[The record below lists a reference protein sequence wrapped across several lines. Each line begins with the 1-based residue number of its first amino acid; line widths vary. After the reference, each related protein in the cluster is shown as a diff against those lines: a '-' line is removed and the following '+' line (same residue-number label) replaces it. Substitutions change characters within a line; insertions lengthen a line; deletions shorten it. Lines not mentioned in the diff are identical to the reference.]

1 MASRTVNLC
10 EEFKPAITIFRKHG
24 AIMRMSDALR
34 KGISKS
40 TLYKM
45 VQEKV
50 IHSVARGLYQLSD
63 SEPFQVPDLVAVA
76 CKIPKAVLYLFS
88 ALSFHK
94 MTTQIPN
101 EVWIAIP
108 RNAEPTRLEYPPI
121 HSMRVVPEAYEKGI
135 EIHKIDGF
143 PIKVYSREKTI
154 ADCFKHRNLVGT
166 DTIIEAIRAYKSQGG
181 VQTNQIMQFLKICR
195 VTQVAKPYLEALL

>member
-1 MASRTVNLC
+1 
-10 EEFKPAITIFRKHG
+10 
-24 AIMRMSDALR
+24 MSDALR
-34 KGISKS
+34 KGITRS

-50 IHSVARGLYQLSD
+50 VCLVSRGLYQLSD
-63 SEPFQVPDLVAVA
+63 LKPFQVPDLVAVA

-94 MTTQIPN
+94 MTTQIPH

-108 RNAEPTRLEYPPI
+108 RNTEPSRLEYPPI
-121 HSMRVVPEAYEKGI
+121 HSMRVVPEAYDNGI
-135 EIHKIDGF
+135 EIHKINGF
-143 PIKVYSREKTI
+143 SIKVYSREKTI

-166 DTIIEAIRAYKSQGG
+166 DSIIEAIRTYKSQGK
-181 VQTNQIMQFLKICR
+181 VRTNQIMQFLEICR
-195 VTQVAKPYLEALL
+195 VTQVAKPYLESLL